1 MSTNDPIADMLTRIR
16 NANMVQHK
24 QVVMPSS
31 KIKIAIAKILQ
42 EEGFIGG
49 YTVTNDKPQ
58 PNLVIQLKYTGRGE
72 PVISGLDRIS
82 KPGKRV
88 YLGHR
93 EIPWV
98 RSGLGINI
106 VTTPQGLMTG
116 RQARRAK
123 LGGEVLCNVW

>member
-1 MSTNDPIADMLTRIR
+1 MNTNDPIADMLTRIR

-31 KIKIAIAKILQ
+31 KIKIAIARILE
-42 EEGFIGG
+42 EEGFIAG

-58 PNLVIQLKYTGRGE
+58 PNLVVQLKYTGRGE